1 MWKCTFSGVAFYFVY
16 TDRIRC
22 AIIKNVRCFET
33 ADKSVSGI
41 LPHYYGWWEFNRT
54 ALAVSKFFVSLKL
67 SIISLPESLPCC
79 YTCVTF
85 AMLLWLVGISPC
97 CRNLG
102 EFHVISRFCHCC
114 LKCRLVATIGS
125 NLWNASTFNLYV
137 MKTLQRRT
145 GRCLGQNAERS
156 RRDKCGTL

>member
-1 MWKCTFSGVAFYFVY
+1 MLFWTSFEFEICVKCIFRSVAFYFVY

-79 YTCVTF
+79 YTRVDFC
-85 AMLLWLVGISPC
+85 LVS
-97 CRNLG
+97 
-102 EFHVISRFCHCC
+102 
-114 LKCRLVATIGS
+114 
-125 NLWNASTFNLYV
+125 
-137 MKTLQRRT
+137 
-145 GRCLGQNAERS
+145 
-156 RRDKCGTL
+156 